1 MKFKKAFKKG
11 SKCLIKL
18 ELDNSEEKWAET
30 SQTVYNYA
38 SKAFKEGDVIGIEYR
53 EEGKQM
59 FIDRVNKE
67 GKMIKTTGTPKEES
81 KPAVKPKTTDGPV
94 CEDCGIGVKDD
105 KYKKCYTC
113 NQKNPSKGT
122 SSKRSPE
129 VQNSIKMQCAYK
141 VAGMAI
147 QVMTGQIEDVD
158 TIKEMLDNIAEH
170 VSKKF

>member
-67 GKMIKTTGTPKEES
+67 GKVTKSTGTSKPTPEKKTTQPT
-81 KPAVKPKTTDGPV
+81 
-94 CEDCGIGVKDD
+94 CEDCGKELKDS
-105 KYKKCYTC
+105 KYPKCYTC
-113 NQKNPSKGT
+113 NQKNPST
-122 SSKRSPE
+122 SKKSPE
-129 VQNSIKMQCAYK
+129 DISSIKMQCAYK